1 MRGMHDGVPLRRRLR
16 QTDRGHARADR
27 TQLSAVAFRTI
38 LPAGAPAY
46 CEQSVAARGDAAAG
60 AGLSEIGTA
69 NTGAQ
74 NGTAQFTS
82 EAVSVGRGVASAY
95 HEQWDTAPGDSCAGR
110 AAAASQIGR

>member
-1 MRGMHDGVPLRRRLR
+1 MRRMYDGVPLRRGLR
-16 QTDRGHARADR
+16 EADRGNTRADR
-27 TQLSAVAFRTI
+27 TQLSAVAFGTV
-38 LPAGAPAY
+38 LPTDAPAY

-60 AGLSEIGTA
+60 AGVSEIGTA

-82 EAVSVGRGVASAY
+82 EAVSVGRGIASAD